1 MVGAGSLCRHVPK
14 SSIVTEISPVGTVN
28 CELDRVP
35 PGHQTEPSAFRSLLW
50 FQSLSDFTTYRQY
63 VDELRDAF
71 PQPTSDRK
79 HDAYFVFS
87 ILRSLDRVDS
97 MKSTVPILGQLRELD
112 YDGAA
117 AARVSESIS
126 SVEQVTDRLAR
137 QLEGISIVGH
147 PLSHTNVNGIPSIAA
162 IIGGLLPTIYN
173 PNLVTDASGRGL
185 VETEFAVIA
194 MVADLIGYDPLTASG
209 LFTFGGTGTNLY
221 GVRIG
226 IEKAFPG
233 AMQNGLPPG
242 GVILASDQ
250 SHYCRMSVAGWL
262 GIGEKNVVAVPT
274 GIDNAI
280 DLSALERAAREAVE
294 SGQRIVCIIA
304 TMGTTDSLG
313 IDDLQAIV
321 EMRDRLVEQYALD
334 YCPHVHAD
342 AVIGWAW
349 SVFNDYDFDANPLS
363 FRRRAITALAAVSRR
378 ISQLA
383 AADSLG
389 IDFHKTGFAPY
400 ISSLLMVKDAQDLQL
415 LARDRA
421 QMPYLFNTGQRH
433 PGTYSLETS
442 RSGSGVLAAYASL
455 QLLGKSGMRS
465 LLGHMVDVAEQLRE
479 NLEGHSTTTVVNEK
493 NFGTVTL
500 FRVYPKGVDT
510 WTVKRRERTDPE
522 YREQL
527 IRHNQYNRR
536 LYRFIEEHALQGEG
550 PLISMTDCH
559 RTTDYGEPIAA
570 MKSYIMSP
578 FVEHHHVDQLLRS
591 VIAAQ
596 EAIDP
601 PVCDVAVS

>member
-1 MVGAGSLCRHVPK
+1 MA
-14 SSIVTEISPVGTVN
+14 VTD
-28 CELDRVP
+28 ELDRVP
-35 PGHQTEPSAFRSLLW
+35 PAHQTDAITPEPSFWLNT
-50 FQSLSDFTTYRQY
+50 LSHSTSYRGF

-87 ILRSLDRVDS
+87 ILRALDRVDS
-97 MKSTVPILGQLRELD
+97 MKSTVPILGRLRELD
-112 YDGAA
+112 YGSAA
-117 AARVSESIS
+117 AERVPDSIS
-126 SVEQVTDRLAR
+126 TVEQVTDLLAR

-162 IIGGLLPTIYN
+162 IVGSLLPTIYN

-185 VETEFAVIA
+185 VETEFAVIG
-194 MVADLIGYDPLTASG
+194 MIADLVGYDSGTASG

-221 GVRIG
+221 GARIG

-233 AMQNGLPPG
+233 AMQDGLPPG

-250 SHYCRMSVAGWL
+250 SHYCRMSIAGWL
-262 GIGEKNVVAVPT
+262 GIGANNTVAVPT
-274 GIDNAI
+274 GTDNAI
-280 DLSALERAAREAVE
+280 DLQRLEQAARQTIE
-294 SGQRIVCIIA
+294 SGRKIVCIIA

-321 EMRDRLVEQYALD
+321 DLRDRLVLEYRLD
-334 YCPHVHAD
+334 YSPHVHAD

-363 FRRRAITALAAVSRR
+363 FRPRAITALAAVSRR

-400 ISSLLMVKDAQDLQL
+400 ISSLLMVKTSDDLKL

-421 QMPYLFNTGQRH
+421 EMPYLFNTGERH
-433 PGTYSLETS
+433 PGIYSLETS
-442 RSGSGVLAAYASL
+442 RSGSGVLSAYASL
-455 QLLGKSGMRS
+455 QLLGKLGMRS

-479 NLEGHSTTTVVNEK
+479 NLEGYSTTTVVNEQ
-493 NFGTVTL
+493 NHGTVTL

-510 WTVKRRERTDPE
+510 WTVKERERSDPGF
-522 YREQL
+522 REQVL
-527 IRHNQYNRR
+527 RHNEYNRR
-536 LYRFIEEHALQGEG
+536 LYEHIEKHALSGEG

-559 RTTDYGEPIAA
+559 RKTDYGEPIAA

-578 FVEHHHVDQLLRS
+578 FVEYEHVDQLLRS

-596 EAIDP
+596 DAIDP
-601 PVCDVAVS
+601 